1 MRAKTQYR
9 IEKVVFFPIALSFII
24 LWSPWLAIFVSDLF
38 DGALIS
44 TAVMVIVYLISLSLV
59 FWFMI
64 RWYYPHEK
72 KLKELAQGSETELKK
87 MRPSQLEKAQG
98 LDRGCVRKKYKG
110 C

>member
-9 IEKVVFFPIALSFII
+9 IEKVVFFPIALSFIC
-24 LWSPWLAIFVSDLF
+24 LWSPWLAIFISDLF

-44 TAVMVIVYLISLSLV
+44 TVVMVIVYLISLSLI

-72 KLKELAQGSETELKK
+72 KLKERIGIEREQILDVEKISE
-87 MRPSQLEKAQG
+87 
-98 LDRGCVRKKYKG
+98 
-110 C
+110 